1 MQVTFLEASQPLTK
15 TFHCRSDGTITK
27 QPYPMMGR
35 FTSHTVEIHSLLDFF
50 GALTTHAEAGHCLL
64 KGTITRQ
71 LIDESRRGAT
81 STNAHTQWMCL
92 DFDRL
97 EGAQVQ
103 DIMDTLGIGDVSYI
117 VQYSASSG
125 VFEEDEGTISAH
137 VFLLLDQTIPAPN
150 LKAWLMEQNI
160 RHFDIRLSRTYSALS
175 WPLDVTTCQNDKLI
189 YIAPPKFIGMKDPFQ
204 GERIQFVKREVERLA
219 VKRLSIKSMEAMK
232 KEARAKLN
240 ELRKLAGLDALR
252 GKTTVVG
259 EYEVQNKPDEC
270 IVTGIRNDG
279 EFVRLNLNG
288 GDSWAY
294 WHPVNNFELI
304 HDFKTGMSYRTKELL
319 PGYYQ
324 DLMREQ
330 DIARAT
336 PTKNGDLVL
345 GFCDIPTAQYWKG
358 LWNPE
363 RKDLRLWPAK
373 NEKQLGDWY
382 QSHGLTPPE
391 FIPQW
396 TIYFDPRSDE
406 IVNEEAKTINLYRKS
421 EYFDVEPDPN
431 AQFPTIKHIIQHALN
446 DQGEVY
452 EHFINWFACIFQR
465 KHKPLTAWVMHGDEG
480 CVAGDTIINYARGNR
495 LSGRPLTIK
504 EAYEKFNGLWKAT
517 GRNGKGWNLSQ
528 KTRCRAVKD
537 NMTVGFHEV
546 MRIVQSGE
554 QQLYKLTDEFG
565 NSIRVTHEHPFMR
578 PDGSFTKLCDL
589 KPGDE
594 IVRRGEKNAHARN
607 KKGRSKNRATIYS
620 IPFHPYGWR
629 HVINGKNYKRL
640 HKARLVFE
648 AAMNHLSLEEFVD
661 ILRNDEARA
670 KTLEYLDPSIVIH
683 HIDEDP
689 SNDALENLTTVDKLD
704 HDKHH
709 AKETGLGT
717 VLCKT
722 VRVKS
727 IVKDK
732 VEMTY
737 DMTMKAPYHNYEA
750 NGFIVSNTG
759 KGFFF
764 NKIARPLLNP
774 SNCYSALVNDLEEKF
789 NSWMEGK
796 SFILVDEV
804 DVNDFKEKGRVTAK
818 LRNYITE
825 PRVSLRK
832 MHAAAQEVDN
842 WTAWL
847 FSSNKKQP
855 VFIPSGD
862 RRYNV
867 GRYQPKKLGKPDED
881 AVLAELEAF
890 AKFLKAHPADTVL
903 ADSIIDTQDRRD
915 IAALGV
921 TSPQVTA
928 NAILE
933 GDWEELMLMAPSDD
947 LAPGLGEYA
956 LVYKQLI
963 QRIKGDKHLTRDELF
978 IIFEYTVGKVPSS
991 PNKLTSYLKHYGINT
1006 KRIRKNGVSTYG
1018 IDVEW
1023 KKVK

>member
-15 TFHCRSDGTITK
+15 TFHCRSDGSITK

-35 FTSHTVEIHSLLDFF
+35 FTSHTVEIRSLLDFF
-50 GALTTHAEAGHCLL
+50 GVLTTHAEAGHCLL
-64 KGTITRQ
+64 KGTLTRQ

-125 VFEEDEGTISAH
+125 VFEEDDGTISAH

-160 RHFDIRLSRTYSALS
+160 RHFDIRLSRTNSALS

-270 IVTGIRNDG
+270 IVTEIRNDG

-294 WHPVNNFELI
+294 WHPANNFELI
-304 HDFKTGMSYRTKELL
+304 HDFKTGMSYKTKELL

-336 PTKNGDLVL
+336 PTKDGDLVL

-363 RKDLRLWPAK
+363 REDLRLWPAK

-421 EYFDVEPDPN
+421 EYFDVEPDAK
-431 AQFPTIKHIIQHALN
+431 AQFPTIKRIIQHALN

-480 CVAGDTIINYARGNR
+480 
-495 LSGRPLTIK
+495 
-504 EAYEKFNGLWKAT
+504 
-517 GRNGKGWNLSQ
+517 
-528 KTRCRAVKD
+528 
-537 NMTVGFHEV
+537 
-546 MRIVQSGE
+546 
-554 QQLYKLTDEFG
+554 
-565 NSIRVTHEHPFMR
+565 
-578 PDGSFTKLCDL
+578 
-589 KPGDE
+589 
-594 IVRRGEKNAHARN
+594 
-607 KKGRSKNRATIYS
+607 
-620 IPFHPYGWR
+620 
-629 HVINGKNYKRL
+629 
-640 HKARLVFE
+640 
-648 AAMNHLSLEEFVD
+648 
-661 ILRNDEARA
+661 
-670 KTLEYLDPSIVIH
+670 
-683 HIDEDP
+683 
-689 SNDALENLTTVDKLD
+689 
-704 HDKHH
+704 
-709 AKETGLGT
+709 
-717 VLCKT
+717 
-722 VRVKS
+722 
-727 IVKDK
+727 
-732 VEMTY
+732 
-737 DMTMKAPYHNYEA
+737 
-750 NGFIVSNTG
+750 TG

-825 PRVSLRK
+825 PRVSLRR
-832 MHAAAQEVDN
+832 MQAAAQEVDN

-890 AKFLKAHPADTVL
+890 ARFLKAHKADTDL

-928 NAILE
+928 NAILD

-963 QRIKGDKHLTRDELF
+963 QRIKDDKHLTRDELF

-991 PNKLTSYLKHYGINT
+991 PNKFTSYLKHYGINT

-1018 IDVEW
+1018 IDVKW